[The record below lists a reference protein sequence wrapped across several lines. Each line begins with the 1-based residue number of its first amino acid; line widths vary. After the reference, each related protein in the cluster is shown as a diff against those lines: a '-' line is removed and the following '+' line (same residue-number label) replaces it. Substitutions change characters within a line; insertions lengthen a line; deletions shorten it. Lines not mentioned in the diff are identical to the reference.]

1 MINNLKNNS
10 QIKINLFGKEQMV
23 NVFSTGDNQ
32 FDEDGNYKDDDFE
45 LSLAEIEYLNWFI
58 ENIDISNYEDEIV
71 EYCNSEYEMWSD
83 TQISNDDILDEVRIT
98 AIAINITSDVNEEIP
113 DIAFYGDCNCNEEN
127 GICIGFNNKKFIGVQ
142 GQDWIL

>member
-58 ENIDISNYEDEIV
+58 ENVDISNYEDEIV
-71 EYCNSEYEMWSD
+71 EYCNSEYEIWSD
-83 TQISNDDILDEVRIT
+83 TQISTDDILDEVRIT
-98 AIAINITSDVNEEIP
+98 AIAINITSDINEAIP
-113 DIAFYGDCNCNEEN
+113 DIAFYGECSCNEEN
-127 GICIGFNNKKFIGVQ
+127 GICIGFNNKKFIGIQ